1 MVDSRVLI
9 AIAIMALVTYFPR
22 MLPLAVFRH
31 KIENRF
37 IQSFLYY
44 VPYAV
49 LSAMT
54 FPAIFTST
62 GSVGSA
68 CVALLVAL
76 VLAFHGR
83 SLLTVALGAVG
94 TAYLVELFL
103 RLSGAM

>member
-1 MVDSRVLI
+1 MVSSRILI
-9 AIAIMALVTYFPR
+9 SIAIMALVTYVPR
-22 MLPLAVFRH
+22 MLPLVVFRH

-62 GSVGSA
+62 ASVGSA

-76 VLAFHGR
+76 VLAFYGR
-83 SLLTVALGAVG
+83 SLLTVAVGSVG

-103 RLSGAM
+103 RLSDAL